1 MLIFIKKN
9 FFRVIR
15 KKCCLCCL
23 IAPQSRINS
32 GFLQGNKSPKS
43 VALLLPC
50 VALFKKLPYYI
61 FIWFWWH
68 TLPPVLRL
76 KVGGFLPIQ
85 GKFQFRWV
93 ENSWR
98 NFLFKA
104 HKATEFFYSRQIRQH
119 KATTRHQKNKG
130 VAL

>member
-9 FFRVIR
+9 FFWVNR

-50 VALFKKLPYYI
+50 CCLVLPCSKNSPTIYLYGFGDILF
-61 FIWFWWH
+61 
-68 TLPPVLRL
+68 RL
-76 KVGGFLPIQ
+76 C
-85 GKFQFRWV
+85 
-93 ENSWR
+93 
-98 NFLFKA
+98 
-104 HKATEFFYSRQIRQH
+104 
-119 KATTRHQKNKG
+119 
-130 VAL
+130 